1 MTLLSPFDPLIRD
14 RERTAA
20 LWDFDFSLEI
30 YVPKA
35 KRRYGY
41 FVMPVLDG
49 DDLVGRIDPLFDRT
63 TGRLVVNAV
72 HPEQGRKLRLDE
84 PLASLAAF
92 LGATEVVLPR

>member
-1 MTLLSPFDPLIRD
+1 VTLLSPFDPLIRD
-14 RERTAA
+14 RERASA
-20 LWDFDFSLEI
+20 LWDFDYSLEI

-49 DDLVGRIDPLFDRT
+49 DELVGRIDPLFDRT

-72 HPEQGRKLRLDE
+72 HPEPGRTLRLDE
-84 PLASLAAF
+84 LLERLAAF
-92 LGATEVVLPR
+92 LGAKEVVLPG